1 MCCQNFHASDQKI
14 DVYQYQYIYI
24 YIYRYILICLP
35 NIYIYWSENENNGL
49 KNGKKFKVKV
59 LYSKSELKQLDFR
72 GTHGLHN

>member
-1 MCCQNFHASDQKI
+1 MQATKKLMFTNT
-14 DVYQYQYIYI
+14 
-24 YIYRYILICLP
+24 
-35 NIYIYWSENENNGL
+35 NIYISENENNGL